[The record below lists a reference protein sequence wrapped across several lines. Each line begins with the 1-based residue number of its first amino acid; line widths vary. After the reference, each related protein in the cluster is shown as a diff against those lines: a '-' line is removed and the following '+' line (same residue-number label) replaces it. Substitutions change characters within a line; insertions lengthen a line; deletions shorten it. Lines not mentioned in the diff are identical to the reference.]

1 VKNDYLDYVE
11 EGDFSKGHDSWDEH
25 RKTQRLISKNPQEE
39 DFDLTEWLKWYLVY
53 KKMSAIDSR
62 HSNKIDSPTVKQA
75 KNGYKKSSRE
85 TVTEGYVRQVLNRMV
100 ERPFFTKNEI
110 DEQIR
115 NVFYV
120 GDNTSYCY
128 EYITLKERGQEL
140 GRRKRLHDLMKEDD
154 A

>member
-25 RKTQRLISKNPQEE
+25 RKTQRLISKDPQQT
-39 DFDLTEWLKWYLVY
+39 DFNKTKWLKWYLVY
-53 KKMSAIDSR
+53 KKMTAIDSR
-62 HSNKIDSPTVKQA
+62 HSNKIDSPTAKQA
-75 KNGYKKSSRE
+75 KNAYKKSTGE
-85 TVTEGYVRQVLNRMV
+85 TVNKDYVRQVFNRITQ
-100 ERPFFTKNEI
+100 RPFFTRNEI
-110 DEQIR
+110 DEQLR

-120 GDNTSYCY
+120 ENATRYCY